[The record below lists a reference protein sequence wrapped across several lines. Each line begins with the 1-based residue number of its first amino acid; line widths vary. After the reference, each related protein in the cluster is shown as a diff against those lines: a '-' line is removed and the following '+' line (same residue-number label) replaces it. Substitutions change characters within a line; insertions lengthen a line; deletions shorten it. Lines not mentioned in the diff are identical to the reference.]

1 LDLPLDMEPIAAFDR
16 ESELTSPSPAP
27 SAELLLPN
35 PAPDPDPAD
44 APAFIDLFAGAG
56 GLSYGLAMAGLFP
69 AAALEIHP
77 HAALT
82 YQRNHRTPILVKD
95 ARATTANELASL
107 ARDTSPKIRRSGVID
122 CLVGGPPCQGFS
134 FAGSKNRADS
144 RNTLPLEFVRLVR
157 QLRPSVFVFE
167 NVYGLVK
174 LYKGAAFREIL
185 TELRS
190 IPGYTVSYEVVS
202 AQAYGVP
209 SMRKRVLVVGTVRS
223 SPFQFPEPTH
233 VATELEALESGP
245 RRFPCV
251 TAGEALSDLDS
262 LVNPGETTMEYTLPA
277 VGAYQRWARRRSTEL
292 HNHQA
297 TSHSQRVIET
307 FALIPPGR
315 GPECLPPN
323 LRSKKDGLQRIHP
336 DRLCRAILSAP
347 EDLIHYSRDRIP
359 TVREQA
365 RLQSFPD
372 NFVFMGQRTSGNQNR
387 KAGYCSQ
394 TQQVGNSVPP
404 LLAHAV
410 GRSLRIH
417 LEE

>member
-1 LDLPLDMEPIAAFDR
+1 MQPTSALDR
-16 ESELTSPSPAP
+16 QVELTGPSQAP
-27 SAELLLPN
+27 SAELLLPD
-35 PAPDPDPAD
+35 PAPNPDPAE

-95 ARATTANELASL
+95 ARATTANELATL
-107 ARDTSPKIRRSGVID
+107 ARDTSPRVRRSGVID

-134 FAGSKNRADS
+134 IAGSKNRADS
-144 RNTLPLEFVRLVR
+144 RNALPLEFVRLVR

-167 NVYGLVK
+167 NVHGLVT

-190 IPGYTVSYEVVS
+190 IPGYTVSHEVVS
-202 AQAYGVP
+202 AEAYGVP
-209 SMRKRVLVVGTVRS
+209 SMRKRVLVVGTLRS

-233 VATELEALESGP
+233 LETGQGALEFGA
-245 RRFPCV
+245 RRFSCV
-251 TAGEALSDLDS
+251 TAGEAISDLDS
-262 LVNPGETTMEYTLPA
+262 LVNPGESTMEYALPA
-277 VGAYQRWARRRSTEL
+277 TSAYQRWARRRSTEL

-297 TSHSQRVIET
+297 TSHSKRVIET
-307 FALIPPGR
+307 FALIAQGR
-315 GPECLPPN
+315 GPECLPPTA
-323 LRSKKDGLQRIHP
+323 RSKKDGLQRIHP
-336 DRLCRAILSAP
+336 DRPCRAILSAP
-347 EDLIHYSRDRIP
+347 EDLIHYSRNRIP

-372 NFVFMGQRTSGNQNR
+372 NFVFMGQRTSGNRNR
-387 KAGYCSQ
+387 KTGYCSQ

-410 GRSLRIH
+410 GRSLRMH